1 MSDTTDETVDQTT
14 TDVVPVENSLPG
26 VNESSP
32 ATKGESGMSR
42 TWMIAG
48 AIILVLILGAAYYYW
63 SSGGFGGSPYLG
75 SVSGS
80 GLTSGLTSTPGPSGS
95 SLSPTS
101 NSAAGRPA
109 GFDQLSDGQ
118 KRVVMSGEGVV
129 GVPPAW
135 PRPNIYTD
143 AALSEDQRN
152 KINAD
157 YNAIPSKYTNLES
170 AANILACEEICKR
183 TDKCAEGKYYFK
195 DVTEPGFDHVGVCF
209 GKPATA

>member
-14 TDVVPVENSLPG
+14 TDVVPVEDLLPG
-26 VNESSP
+26 MNESSP
-32 ATKGESGMSR
+32 GVKGESGISR

-48 AIILVLILGAAYYYW
+48 AIILVLILGSVYYYW

-75 SVSGS
+75 AGSSS
-80 GLTSGLTSTPGPSGS
+80 GLTSGLIPSPSGS
-95 SLSPTS
+95 SSTS

-152 KINAD
+152 KINAN